1 MSVQTWSTRV
11 KAPAISDPD
20 KVLVEVLSTNAKA
33 TLNFLG
39 TVGFNRPLKGD
50 SVNHENHY

>member
-39 TVGFNRPLKGD
+39 TVGFNRPLKGA